1 MQAIVASTLE
11 ELYNL
16 PIFIFP
22 TDRMC
27 QTKYRR
33 YTMLP
38 SNGTSIPTLRNASK
52 KKTPMWNRIALEK
65 SSWHW

>member
-16 PIFIFP
+16 PLFIFP

-27 QTKYRR
+27 QIKCRR

-38 SNGTSIPTLRNASK
+38 SNGASKPRLRNESK
-52 KKTPMWNRIALEK
+52 KKTSMWNRIALEK